1 MLILG
6 QKIVEG
12 SALRQIAEYPLA
24 TTINRI
30 TETVYQV
37 NDKLLIIKELA
48 DKYDSNEWIVEFEP
62 DDFKPFYSSHD
73 FYIALLH
80 KSWSNATCLL
90 TPKDVKHFLDL
101 DSENEETQTL
111 TVKSA
116 ICSGLF
122 EVKSSK
128 LGNGFSKTIVNNIFP
143 RNLLGNETLELVD
156 AIQAIKKELPTIA
169 GFNVKN
175 PPRIH
180 IVWWSSGTHV
190 QEYAEKVQSK
200 KSSFFAY

>member
-101 DSENEETQTL
+101 DSENEETQTI

-128 LGNGFSKTIVNNIFP
+128 LGNSFSTTFII
-143 RNLLGNETLELVD
+143 LD
-156 AIQAIKKELPTIA
+156 
-169 GFNVKN
+169 
-175 PPRIH
+175 
-180 IVWWSSGTHV
+180 
-190 QEYAEKVQSK
+190 EKVD
-200 KSSFFAY
+200 FFIR